1 MPVVVAVIEVVVA
14 VLPVFTDVVAMI
26 LPVFAAPIAEFV
38 ARREPILEAVATLLR
53 SAGGELARPTRADIG
68 PIAQAGK

>member
-1 MPVVVAVIEVVVA
+1 MPVVVAVVEVVVA

-53 SAGGELARPTRADIG
+53 SAGGKLARPSCANVG
-68 PIAQAGK
+68 AIAQAGK